1 MKMRWRIRRR
11 YKNDE
16 KDDRE
21 ETKLKMRWRI
31 RRR

>member
-11 YKNDE
+11 YKKDE

-21 ETKLKMRWRI
+21 EIKMRMRWMKG
-31 RRR
+31 RR